1 MPPLGGPRL
10 NIAIPFGMEKL
21 EWCDYSTIK
30 KFEDMFSHCDR
41 IPACDRRTD
50 VLINS
55 NMRVSEIKKKC
66 RAECQVLVT
75 HTVAIQYRCRAKC
88 KVQ

>member
-30 KFEDMFSHCDR
+30 KSLR
-41 IPACDRRTD
+41 ICLAIAIEYRRVTD
-50 VLINS
+50 G
-55 NMRVSEIKKKC
+55 R
-66 RAECQVLVT
+66 T
-75 HTVAIQYRCRAKC
+75 FW
-88 KVQ
+88 